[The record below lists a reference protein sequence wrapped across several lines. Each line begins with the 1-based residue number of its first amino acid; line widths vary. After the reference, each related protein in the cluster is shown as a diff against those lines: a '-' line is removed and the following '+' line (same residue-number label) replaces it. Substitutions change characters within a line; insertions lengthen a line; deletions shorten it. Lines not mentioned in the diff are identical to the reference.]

1 MFEVEGDAMAR
12 NVPAALGMT
21 WFYRQDYRR
30 ILEVMEDADKLPA
43 TYDNWLRKAEAAE
56 REMKKRGHTVVR
68 TMINPDEFVTWC
80 RAQGLKT
87 DAEAR
92 KQWANEAAYRQ
103 LRGSH

>member
-1 MFEVEGDAMAR
+1 MVQ
-12 NVPAALGMT
+12 NVPMAMGMT
-21 WFYRQDYRR
+21 WYYRQDYRR

-43 TYDNWLRKAEAAE
+43 TYDNWLKNAEAAE
-56 REMKKRGHTVVR
+56 REMKKRGHTVIR
-68 TMINPDEFVTWC
+68 AMINPDEFVTWC
-80 RAQGLKT
+80 RGRGLKT